1 MNITKKLPVTVLSG
15 FLGAGKTTLL
25 NHVLHN
31 KEGLKVAVIVN
42 DMSEVNVDAELVK
55 SENTLSRTEEKLV
68 EMSNGCICCTLRED
82 LMIEVER
89 LAKEDRFDYLLI
101 ESTGISEPVPVAQ
114 TFSFV
119 DEENGIDLSKFSY
132 VDTMVT
138 VVDAFNFFK
147 DFGSPETLMD
157 RKLTDIE
164 GDYRTI
170 VNLLTD
176 QIEFANVIILNKK
189 DLVSEE
195 HIGVLKAAI
204 HKLNPSAKIIESS
217 FSKVDPKKI
226 LNTGLF
232 NFEEAEQSAGW
243 IEELNKDEHT
253 PETEEY
259 GISSFVYRSQ
269 KPFDPARFWYYVQH
283 HFPSTIIRS
292 KGLFWLASRPEQAL
306 IWGQAGGSL
315 RADSAGVWWSS
326 MPFEKRIRYMAFVEN
341 QKQIEAG
348 WNETFGDRK
357 NEIVFI
363 GQDMDETAIKS
374 ALEACLATE
383 DELATQKWKHGNRAT
398 RMNGQ
403 CSGLMFIN
411 LKKSLVSIRRY
422 LLKHPGESYNYY
434 HLAGCLRFQRI
445 IVKLDLQLLQLS
457 SFRTDGP
464 IQLALQFL

>member
-1 MNITKKLPVTVLSG
+1 MNNLKKLPVTVLSG

-82 LMIEVER
+82 LMVEVER
-89 LAKEDRFDYLLI
+89 LAKENRFDYLLI

-119 DEENGIDLSKFSY
+119 DKNQGIDLSKFSY

-147 DFGSPETLMD
+147 DFGSPETLAD
-157 RKLTDIE
+157 RKLTDID

-176 QIEFANVIILNKK
+176 QIEFANVIILNKT
-189 DLVSEE
+189 DLVNKDT
-195 HIGVLKAAI
+195 IGILKAAI
-204 HKLNPSAKIIESS
+204 KKLNPGAKILESS
-217 FSKVDPKKI
+217 FSKVNPKEI

-243 IEELNKDEHT
+243 IEELNKGEHT

-259 GISSFVYRSQ
+259 GIGSFVYRSK
-269 KPFDPARFWYYVQH
+269 KPFDPVRFWNYIEN

-292 KGLFWLASRPEQAL
+292 KGLFWLISRPEQAL
-306 IWGQAGGSL
+306 VWSQAGGSL
-315 RADSAGVWWSS
+315 RADSAGIWWSS
-326 MPFEKRIRYMAFVEN
+326 MPYEKRIRYAVFVEN
-341 QKQIEAG
+341 QKIIELG
-348 WNETFGDRK
+348 WDKTFGDRK

-363 GQDMDETAIKS
+363 GQDMDEAKI
-374 ALEACLATE
+374 
-383 DELATQKWKHGNRAT
+383 
-398 RMNGQ
+398 
-403 CSGLMFIN
+403 
-411 LKKSLVSIRRY
+411 
-422 LLKHPGESYNYY
+422 
-434 HLAGCLRFQRI
+434 
-445 IVKLDLQLLQLS
+445 
-457 SFRTDGP
+457 RTDLDNCLSTDEEIGTDLRKQGYPDEWP
-464 IQLALQFL
+464 IPRL

>member
-1 MNITKKLPVTVLSG
+1 MIIEKKLPVTVLSG

-55 SENTLSRTEEKLV
+55 NENTLSRTEEKLV

-82 LMIEVER
+82 LMVEVER
-89 LAKEDRFDYLLI
+89 LAKENRFDYLLI

-119 DEENGIDLSKFSY
+119 DEDNGIDLSRFSEI
-132 VDTMVT
+132 DTMVT

-157 RKLTDIE
+157 RDLTDME

-176 QIEFANVIILNKK
+176 QIEFANVIILNKT
-189 DLVSEE
+189 DLVTKE
-195 HIGVLKAAI
+195 HLGVLKSTI
-204 HKLNPSAKIIESS
+204 HKLNPSARIIESS
-217 FSKVDPKKI
+217 FSMVEPKEI

-232 NFEEAEQSAGW
+232 NSEEAEQSAGW
-243 IEELNKDEHT
+243 IEELNKSEHT

-259 GISSFVYRSQ
+259 GIGSFVYRS
-269 KPFDPARFWYYVQH
+269 KRPFDPKRFWKYIQTN
-283 HFPSTIIRS
+283 FPGTIIRS

-306 IWGQAGGSL
+306 IWSQAGGSL
-315 RADSAGVWWSS
+315 KADSAGVWWSS
-326 MPFEKRIRYMAFVEN
+326 MPYERRIQFMAFVEN
-341 QKQIEAG
+341 QDHIEAG
-348 WNETFGDRK
+348 WDKTFADRK

-363 GQDMDETAIKS
+363 GQDMDEEQIRSELESCLSTNEEIATHQWKLGYDDEWPVERAY
-374 ALEACLATE
+374 ALE
-383 DELATQKWKHGNRAT
+383 
-398 RMNGQ
+398 
-403 CSGLMFIN
+403 
-411 LKKSLVSIRRY
+411 
-422 LLKHPGESYNYY
+422 
-434 HLAGCLRFQRI
+434 
-445 IVKLDLQLLQLS
+445 
-457 SFRTDGP
+457 
-464 IQLALQFL
+464 